1 MRGANR
7 IDGLMLAGTMVS
19 YGLIFAYLFLDNF
32 LILRVFS
39 FGLWSIFQGDC
50 SKNI

>member
-39 FGLWSIFQGDC
+39 FGLWSDIPG
-50 SKNI
+50 